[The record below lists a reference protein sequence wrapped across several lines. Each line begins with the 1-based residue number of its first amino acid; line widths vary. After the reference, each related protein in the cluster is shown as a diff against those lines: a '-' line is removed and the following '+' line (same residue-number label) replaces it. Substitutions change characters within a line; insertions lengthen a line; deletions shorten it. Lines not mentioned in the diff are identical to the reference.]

1 MKKPLLIIAVFVL
14 FICTGS
20 CSDDDEKNTCASC
33 TGTNI
38 AYELCDNGNGTY
50 TLSKGEATQ
59 TLTESDLL
67 GVPIKEYVNLL
78 CTEN

>member
-1 MKKPLLIIAVFVL
+1 MLGLL
-14 FICTGS
+14 ICTGS
-20 CSDDDEKNTCASC
+20 CSNDDEKNTCASC
-33 TGTNI
+33 TGTNV

-59 TLTESDLL
+59 TLTENDLL

-78 CTEN
+78 CTED